1 MSTGGRICCVC
12 HKPLG
17 DEALVLGGRLYC
29 PTHYANVTKPHKGI
43 WTSGVVEIGAILVFV
58 ALVALIDW
66 LVQPKLTGTALILV
80 GVLLSLIPAAIW
92 MVFFYRQDR
101 LEPEPKQYVLGVFVL
116 GMLLCNAVAIPV
128 IDGLFQVNRWLPTNT
143 LTHIVGAI
151 LVIGITQEFLKYAA
165 VRYSVYMTP
174 EFDERIDGIVYGTAA
189 GLGFAVMLNVH
200 YVIANGGVD
209 LYFGVVRIA
218 VVTLAQASFAGITG
232 YFLGRAKFEIEPVW
246 WQTLGVVI
254 AATLNGLFTWARGEI
269 TQAGIKV
276 NPLPGLILAT
286 VVAVATFAL
295 LWYLMRRANAL
306 TLAGT
311 DAAGT
316 DAANANTRA

>member
-17 DEALVLGGRLYC
+17 DDAQILGGRLYC
-29 PTHYANVTKPHKGI
+29 SDHYAKVAKPHKGL
-43 WTSGVVEIGAILVFV
+43 WASGVVEIGAILVFV
-58 ALVALIDW
+58 AIVALVDW
-66 LVQPKLTGTALILV
+66 LLDPRLGETALILT

-101 LEPEPKQYVLGVFVL
+101 LEPEPKQYVFGVFVL
-116 GMLLCNAVAIPV
+116 GMLLCNAVAIPLTN
-128 IDGLFQVNRWLPTNT
+128 GLFQVNEWLPTNT

-151 LVIGITQEFLKYAA
+151 LVVGITQEFLKYAA

-174 EFDERIDGIVYGTAA
+174 EFDERIDGVVYGTAA
-189 GLGFAVMLNVH
+189 GLGFAVMLNIN

-218 VVTLAQASFAGITG
+218 VTTLAQASFAGITG

-246 WQTLGVVI
+246 WQSLGVVI
-254 AATLNGLFTWARGEI
+254 AAVLNGLFTWARGEI
-269 TQAGIKV
+269 TQVGVKV
-276 NPLPGLILAT
+276 NPLLGLILAA
-286 VVAVATFAL
+286 VVAAITFAA
-295 LWYLMRRANAL
+295 LWYLMRRANEI
-306 TLAGT
+306 TLSGV
-311 DAAGT
+311 DAEQTLPA
-316 DAANANTRA
+316 